1 MSKRLLWALLLI
13 AVSVIILILNSRG
26 SVDITILP
34 KVTVDAVRSIAFL
47 FFISVGVTIGLLL
60 K

>member
-1 MSKRLLWALLLI
+1 MSKRLLWGLLLI
-13 AVSVIILILNSRG
+13 AVSVIILILHTRG

-34 KVTVDAVRSIAFL
+34 NVAIATLKSIAFL
-47 FFISVGVTIGLLL
+47 IFIAIGVTIGLLL